1 MILITNKKANFD
13 YEILQKFT
21 AGLSLSGQ
29 MVKQIRTKKVPIT
42 GKFITINKDKLEI
55 IGLGNQQI
63 IENVPLLLNQKEI
76 KKIKGQLSIKG
87 ISCVVLNLQT
97 VGRWLKAEI
106 AIAKGKKKFDKRE
119 DLKKQDL
126 DREYGRS
133 LKGGTVNRV
142 L

>member
-106 AIAKGKKKFDKRE
+106 ALAKGKKKFDKRE

>member
-13 YEILQKFT
+13 YEILQKFI

-63 IENVPLLLNQKEI
+63 IENIPLLLNQKEI
-76 KKIKGQLSIKG
+76 KKIKGQLSVKG

-106 AIAKGKKKFDKRE
+106 ALAKGKKKFDKRE
-119 DLKKQDL
+119 SIKMQDL
-126 DREYGRS
+126 EREYGRS
-133 LKGGTVNRV
+133 LKGTK
-142 L
+142 

>member
-1 MILITNKKANFD
+1 
-13 YEILQKFT
+13 
-21 AGLSLSGQ
+21 

-63 IENVPLLLNQKEI
+63 IENIPLLLNQKEI
-76 KKIKGQLSIKG
+76 KKIKGQLSVKG

-106 AIAKGKKKFDKRE
+106 ALAKGKKKFDKRE
-119 DLKKQDL
+119 SIKMQDL
-126 DREYGRS
+126 EREYGRS
-133 LKGGTVNRV
+133 LKGTK
-142 L
+142 